1 MSTFN
6 ESNTIQDMLAETA
19 GCNGWIVCDKGMLD
33 LIEGD
38 SMGLPLGTRLLKK
51 ALLMLNKDKGLT
63 ESQADNIIREIQGV
77 YLGLVNPNDLVEA
90 NKRLRE
96 RIFTYNSFPCGPE
109 NQPTAI
115 DFFNMAHPQDNL
127 CYCVREMS
135 YPMRGAAVSN
145 LKRFDLV
152 FYINGF
158 PMVMCETKSPVRPS
172 VDWAVAAGDILDY
185 EKSVPHAFVANVFNI
200 ATEGKKLRY
209 GGLSAPLDK
218 WGPWFCDCLRQE
230 GTLDDVRH
238 SFMSLVTP
246 AVILDMY
253 RNFTLYKPNKKG
265 TGLIKIVAR
274 YQQFEGANAIV
285 KRTLEGKVKKG
296 LIWHF
301 QGSGKSFLILFA
313 AQKLRQQAALKAP
326 TIVIVDDRIDLE
338 EQITADFLGADVE
351 NVTGAASKEALMN
364 FFKTKQRKI
373 LITTIFKFD
382 EVKECLDDRDNIIVM
397 VDEAHRTQEGE
408 LGQKMRRAL
417 PNAFFYG
424 LTGTPINQYEHNT
437 FQTFGAQEDLNGYM
451 SKYSFQDSIDDGA
464 TLPLKFQT
472 TPVEMHLDKEALN
485 AAFDKMTDQITDE
498 EKGFLVRKT
507 NAEALFTA
515 PERIRKVCAHIVEHY
530 RSQIEPTG
538 MKCQIVVFNR
548 ENCVAYKKELDML
561 LGTTDATAVVMDC
574 NNDKEGK
581 YADYRLDRAAQ
592 NQLLDRFRDRL
603 DPLKFVIV
611 TSKLLTGFDAP
622 ILQCMYLDKPM
633 KNHTLLQAICRT
645 NRVYSESKTNG
656 LIVDYVGVFDDVAKA
671 LQFDDEKIRNVIENI
686 AEIKAMLPGL
696 MKDCLAFF
704 PGVDR
709 KVGGF
714 EGLREAQSRLDTDAK
729 KDSFAETYGVL
740 HRAWEI
746 LSPDPVLDT
755 YKDDYTWL
763 SQVYESV
770 RKMAISGG
778 LLWKTLGAKTIKL
791 IHENITSVD
800 IGATLEELVINS
812 AVLDAVINE
821 ADAKRKSEEVVKML
835 HARLGRHAGNPKFKK
850 IADKVEELKEKMRQ
864 NLMTSIEF
872 LKQLL
877 VMAKELLDAEKGLAP
892 EDKRS
897 KAKAALTELFETVK
911 AESGKEHLIV
921 ENIVNDIDEQVVRI
935 VRTFNDAFSSVSGR
949 REVRQ
954 LLRSI
959 LWVRYQIKDQ
969 EVFEKAY
976 NYVEMYY

>member
-1 MSTFN
+1 MSAFT
-6 ESNTIQDMLAETA
+6 EANTIQGMLAEAA
-19 GCNGWIVCDKGMLD
+19 GINGWMVANKDAVDFMNRDGL
-33 LIEGD
+33 
-38 SMGLPLGTRLLKK
+38 GLPLVVGWLKS
-51 ALLMLNKDKGLT
+51 ALMMLNKEKGLS
-63 ESQADNIIREIQGV
+63 EAQADNIIREIQGI
-77 YLGLVNPNDLVEA
+77 YLGLVNPTDLVEV
-90 NKRLRE
+90 NKLLRE
-96 RIFTYNSFPCGPE
+96 RLFTRNTFACGPE

-115 DFFNMAHPQDNL
+115 DFFDMAHPRNNL

-135 YPMRGAAVSN
+135 FAMRGAAVAN
-145 LKRFDLV
+145 YKRFDLV

-158 PMVMCETKSPVRPS
+158 PMVMCETKSPVRKS
-172 VDWAVAAGDILDY
+172 VDWATAANDILDY
-185 EKSVPHAFVANVFNI
+185 EKSVPHAFVSNVFNI
-200 ATEGKKLRY
+200 ATEGKRLRY

-238 SFMSLVTP
+238 SYISLMTP
-246 AVILDMY
+246 EVILDLY

-285 KRTLEGKVKKG
+285 KRTLEGKIKKG

-338 EQITADFLGADVE
+338 EQITADFLGAEVE
-351 NVTGAASKEALMN
+351 NVTGAASRNALVD

-373 LITTIFKFD
+373 LITTIFKFG
-382 EVKECLDDRDNIIVM
+382 EVTQCLDDRENIIVL
-397 VDEAHRTQEGE
+397 VDEAHRTQEGD

-417 PNAFFYG
+417 PNAYFFG
-424 LTGTPINQYEHNT
+424 LTGTPINKYEHNT
-437 FQTFGAQEDLNGYM
+437 FQTFGAAEDLNGYM
-451 SKYSFQDSIDDGA
+451 SKYSFQDSIEDGA

-472 TPVEMHLDKEALN
+472 TPVDLHLDKDALN
-485 AAFDKMTDQITDE
+485 AAFDKMTDQITDD
-498 EKGFLVRKT
+498 EKGYLVRKT
-507 NAEALFTA
+507 SAEALFTS

-548 ENCVAYKKELDML
+548 ENCVAYKRELDLL
-561 LGTTDATAVVMDC
+561 LGTNEATAVVMDC

-645 NRVYSESKTNG
+645 NRVYSDSKTNG
-656 LIVDYVGVFDDVAKA
+656 LVVDYVGVFDDVANA
-671 LQFDDEKIRNVIENI
+671 LKFDDEKIRKVIENI
-686 AEIKAMLPGL
+686 AEIKAMLPGF
-696 MKDCLAFF
+696 MMDCLAFF

-709 KVGGF
+709 KVGGY
-714 EGLREAQSRLDTDAK
+714 EGLREAQARLDSDAK

-746 LSPDPVLDT
+746 LSPDSVLET

-770 RKMAISGG
+770 RKLTISGG
-778 LLWKTLGAKTIKL
+778 MIWKALGAKTIKL
-791 IHENITSVD
+791 IHDNITSVD

-812 AVLDAVINE
+812 AVLDAVISE
-821 ADAKRKSEEVVKML
+821 ADAKKKSEEVIKML
-835 HARLGRHAGNPKFKK
+835 HARLGKHAGNPKFKK

-877 VMAKELLDAEKGLAP
+877 EMAKELLDAEKELAP

-897 KAKAALTELFETVK
+897 KAKAALTELFQTVK
-911 AESGKEHLIV
+911 SESGKENLIV
-921 ENIVNDIDEQVVRI
+921 ENIVNDIDDQVVRV

-959 LWVRYQIKDQ
+959 LWVRYQIKDAD
-969 EVFEKAY
+969 VFEKAY

>member
-1 MSTFN
+1 
-6 ESNTIQDMLAETA
+6 
-19 GCNGWIVCDKGMLD
+19 
-33 LIEGD
+33 
-38 SMGLPLGTRLLKK
+38 
-51 ALLMLNKDKGLT
+51 
-63 ESQADNIIREIQGV
+63 
-77 YLGLVNPNDLVEA
+77 
-90 NKRLRE
+90 
-96 RIFTYNSFPCGPE
+96 
-109 NQPTAI
+109 
-115 DFFNMAHPQDNL
+115 
-127 CYCVREMS
+127 
-135 YPMRGAAVSN
+135 
-145 LKRFDLV
+145 
-152 FYINGF
+152 
-158 PMVMCETKSPVRPS
+158 
-172 VDWAVAAGDILDY
+172 
-185 EKSVPHAFVANVFNI
+185 
-200 ATEGKKLRY
+200 
-209 GGLSAPLDK
+209 
-218 WGPWFCDCLRQE
+218 
-230 GTLDDVRH
+230 
-238 SFMSLVTP
+238 
-246 AVILDMY
+246 
-253 RNFTLYKPNKKG
+253 
-265 TGLIKIVAR
+265 
-274 YQQFEGANAIV
+274 
-285 KRTLEGKVKKG
+285 
-296 LIWHF
+296 
-301 QGSGKSFLILFA
+301 
-313 AQKLRQQAALKAP
+313 
-326 TIVIVDDRIDLE
+326 
-338 EQITADFLGADVE
+338 
-351 NVTGAASKEALMN
+351 
-364 FFKTKQRKI
+364 
-373 LITTIFKFD
+373 
-382 EVKECLDDRDNIIVM
+382 
-397 VDEAHRTQEGE
+397 
-408 LGQKMRRAL
+408 
-417 PNAFFYG
+417 
-424 LTGTPINQYEHNT
+424 
-437 FQTFGAQEDLNGYM
+437 
-451 SKYSFQDSIDDGA
+451 
-464 TLPLKFQT
+464 
-472 TPVEMHLDKEALN
+472 
-485 AAFDKMTDQITDE
+485 
-498 EKGFLVRKT
+498 
-507 NAEALFTA
+507 
-515 PERIRKVCAHIVEHY
+515 
-530 RSQIEPTG
+530 

-746 LSPDPVLDT
+746 
-755 YKDDYTWL
+755 
-763 SQVYESV
+763 

-778 LLWKTLGAKTIKL
+778 LLWRTLGAKTIKL

-812 AVLDAVINE
+812 RVLDAVISE

-864 NLMTSIEF
+864 NLMTSIDF

-877 VMAKELLDAEKGLAP
+877 VMAKELLDAEKELAP

>member
-1 MSTFN
+1 MSTFT
-6 ESNTIQDMLAETA
+6 EANTIQEMLAETA
-19 GCNGWIVCDKGMLD
+19 GCNGWTVCNKD
-33 LIEGD
+33 LVD
-38 SMGLPLGTRLLKK
+38 VVNKDTMGLPLATKWLKD

-63 ESQADNIIREIQGV
+63 EAQADNIIREIQGI

-96 RIFTYNSFPCGPE
+96 RIFTLNSFACGPE

-115 DFFNMAHPQDNL
+115 EFFNMTHPKDNL

-135 YPMRGAAVSN
+135 YQMRGAAVTN

-158 PMVMCETKSPVRPS
+158 PMVMCETKSPVRQS
-172 VDWAVAAGDILDY
+172 VDWAVAASDILDY
-185 EKSVPHAFVANVFNI
+185 EKSVPHAFVANAFNI
-200 ATEGKKLRY
+200 ATEGKHLRY

-246 AVILDMY
+246 AVILDIY

-285 KRTLEGKVKKG
+285 KRTLEGKIKKG

-338 EQITADFLGADVE
+338 EQITADFLGAEVE
-351 NVTGAASKEALMN
+351 NVTGAASKEALME
-364 FFKTKQRKI
+364 FFRTKQRKI

-382 EVKECLDDRDNIIVM
+382 EVKECLDDRENIIVL

-408 LGQKMRRAL
+408 LGQKMRKAL

-424 LTGTPINQYEHNT
+424 LTGTPINKYEHNT
-437 FQTFGAQEDLNGYM
+437 FQTFGAKEDLNGYM

-472 TPVEMHLDKEALN
+472 TPVEMHLDKASLN
-485 AAFDKMTDQITDE
+485 AAFDKMTDQITEE

-507 NAEALFTA
+507 NAEALFTS
-515 PERIRKVCAHIVEHY
+515 PERIRKVCTHIVEHY

-548 ENCVAYKKELDML
+548 ENCIAYKKELDML
-561 LGTTDATAVVMDC
+561 LGTADATAVVMDC

-581 YADYRLDRAAQ
+581 YADYRLDRAQQ

-671 LQFDDEKIRNVIENI
+671 LDFDEEKFRNVIENI

-696 MKDCLAFF
+696 MKDSLAFF

-709 KVGGF
+709 KVGGY
-714 EGLREAQSRLDTDAK
+714 EGLREAQSRLDSDLK

-770 RKMAISGG
+770 RKMSISGG
-778 LLWKTLGAKTIKL
+778 LIWKMLGAKTIKL

-812 AVLDAVINE
+812 DVLQAVISE
-821 ADAKRKSEEVVKML
+821 ADAKKKSEEVIKML
-835 HARLGRHAGNPKFKK
+835 HARLGKHGSNPKIKK

-877 VMAKELLDAEKGLAP
+877 ETAKKLLDAENGIVAGGQALKG
-892 EDKRS
+892 EGGVNG
-897 KAKAALTELFETVK
+897 ALRV
-911 AESGKEHLIV
+911 G
-921 ENIVNDIDEQVVRI
+921 
-935 VRTFNDAFSSVSGR
+935 
-949 REVRQ
+949 
-954 LLRSI
+954 
-959 LWVRYQIKDQ
+959 
-969 EVFEKAY
+969 
-976 NYVEMYY
+976 

>member
-1 MSTFN
+1 
-6 ESNTIQDMLAETA
+6 
-19 GCNGWIVCDKGMLD
+19 
-33 LIEGD
+33 
-38 SMGLPLGTRLLKK
+38 
-51 ALLMLNKDKGLT
+51 
-63 ESQADNIIREIQGV
+63 
-77 YLGLVNPNDLVEA
+77 
-90 NKRLRE
+90 
-96 RIFTYNSFPCGPE
+96 
-109 NQPTAI
+109 
-115 DFFNMAHPQDNL
+115 
-127 CYCVREMS
+127 
-135 YPMRGAAVSN
+135 MRGAAVTN

-158 PMVMCETKSPVRPS
+158 PMVMCETKSPVRQS
-172 VDWAVAAGDILDY
+172 VDWAVAASDILDY
-185 EKSVPHAFVANVFNI
+185 EKSVPHAFVANAFNI
-200 ATEGKKLRY
+200 ATEGKHLRY

-246 AVILDMY
+246 SVILDIY

-285 KRTLEGKVKKG
+285 KRTLEGKIKKG

-338 EQITADFLGADVE
+338 EQITADFLGAEVE
-351 NVTGAASKEALMN
+351 NVTGAASKEALME
-364 FFKTKQRKI
+364 FFRTKQRKI

-382 EVKECLDDRDNIIVM
+382 EVKECLDDRENIIVL

-408 LGQKMRRAL
+408 LGQKMRKAL

-424 LTGTPINQYEHNT
+424 LTGTPINKYEHNT
-437 FQTFGAQEDLNGYM
+437 FQTFGAKEDLNGYM

-472 TPVEMHLDKEALN
+472 TPVEMHLDKASLN
-485 AAFDKMTDQITDE
+485 AAFDKMTDQITED

-507 NAEALFTA
+507 NAEALFTS
-515 PERIRKVCAHIVEHY
+515 PERIRKVCTHIVEHY

-548 ENCVAYKKELDML
+548 ENCIAYKQELDML
-561 LGTTDATAVVMDC
+561 LGTADATAVVMDC

-581 YADYRLDRAAQ
+581 YADYRLDRAQQ

-603 DPLKFVIV
+603 NPFKFVIV

-671 LQFDDEKIRNVIENI
+671 LDFDEEKFRNVIENI

-696 MKDCLAFF
+696 MKDSLAFF

-709 KVGGF
+709 KVGGY
-714 EGLREAQSRLDTDAK
+714 EGLREAQSRLDSDLK

-770 RKMAISGG
+770 RKMSISGG
-778 LLWKTLGAKTIKL
+778 LIWKMLGAKTIKL

-812 AVLDAVINE
+812 QVIDAVISE
-821 ADAKRKSEEVVKML
+821 ADAKKKSEEVIKML
-835 HARLGRHAGNPKFKK
+835 HARLGKHGSNPKIKK

-877 VMAKELLDAEKGLAP
+877 ETAKELLDAEKELSP
-892 EDKRS
+892 VDKRS
-897 KAKAALTELFETVK
+897 KAKSALTELFESVK
-911 AESGKEHLIV
+911 AESGKENLIV
-921 ENIVNDIDEQVVRI
+921 ENIVSDIDDQVVRI
-935 VRTFNDAFSSVSGR
+935 VRTFNDAFASVSGR

-969 EVFEKAY
+969 DVFEKAY
-976 NYVEMYY
+976 HYVEMYY